1 MIAII
6 DYGAGNLFS
15 VKNAL
20 DFLEIPNII
29 TSKED
34 DIASADGV
42 ILPGV
47 GAFPKAMQMLD
58 ESGLTEFL
66 KKEATKKPFLG
77 ICLGMQMLFETSY
90 EFEKVAGLG
99 LIPGE
104 IKPIPDCGLKVPHMG
119 WNNLEITQTSKLLAG
134 VNEGDYVYFVHS
146 YMAYTD
152 EKYISAVAEYG
163 EKITG
168 VVENGNVFGT
178 QFHPEKS
185 GAVGLKMLTN
195 FWNMAKEGAR

>member
-20 DFLEIPNII
+20 DFLKIPNII
-29 TSKED
+29 TSNKDE
-34 DIASADGV
+34 IHKAKGV

-47 GAFPKAMQMLD
+47 GAFPKAMQML
-58 ESGLTEFL
+58 EKSGLVEFL
-66 KKEATKKPFLG
+66 KKEAKKKPFLG
-77 ICLGMQMLFETSY
+77 ICLGMQMLFDASY
-90 EFEKVAGLG
+90 EFEKTAGLS

-119 WNNLEITQTSKLLAG
+119 WNNLEITQESKLLDG
-134 VNEGDYVYFVHS
+134 VCEGDHVYFVHS

-152 EKYISAVAEYG
+152 AKYISAVATYG
-163 EKITG
+163 EKITA

-185 GAVGLKMLTN
+185 GEVGLKMLAN
-195 FWNMAKEGAR
+195 FWKTAKESAK

>member
-20 DFLEIPNII
+20 DFLKIPNFI
-29 TSKED
+29 TSDKEE
-34 DIASADGV
+34 ISNANGV

-47 GAFPKAMQMLD
+47 GAFPKAMQMLNAT
-58 ESGLTEFL
+58 GLTEFL
-66 KKEATKKPFLG
+66 KEQAKIKPFLG

-90 EFEKVAGLG
+90 EFEKTVGLG

-104 IKPIPDCGLKVPHMG
+104 IKPIPNCGLKVPHRG
-119 WNNLEITQTSKLLAG
+119 WNNLEITGESKLLEG
-134 VNEGDYVYFVHS
+134 VKEKDHVYFVHS
-146 YMAYTD
+146 YMAYAD
-152 EKYISAVAEYG
+152 AKYISAVASYG

-168 VVENGNVFGT
+168 VVENGNVYGT

-185 GAVGLKMLTN
+185 GEVGLKMLTN
-195 FWNMAKEGAR
+195 FWNMASGGNK

>member
-20 DFLEIPNII
+20 DFLKIPNII
-29 TSKED
+29 TSNKEE
-34 DIASADGV
+34 IQNASGI

-47 GAFPKAMQMLD
+47 GAFPKAMQMLNGT
-58 ESGLTEFL
+58 GLTEFL
-66 KKEATKKPFLG
+66 KEQSTKKPLLG

-119 WNNLEITQTSKLLAG
+119 WNNLEITQNSVLLQG
-134 VNEGDYVYFVHS
+134 VKENDHVYFVHS

-152 EKYISAVAEYG
+152 AKYISGVATYG

-168 VVENGNVFGT
+168 VVQNGNVFGT

-185 GAVGLKMLTN
+185 GEVGLKMLEN
-195 FWNMAKEGAR
+195 FWNLAKGGVK